1 MGSLLAARDRNSL
14 LASTSEPLS
23 GIEPDPLLS
32 QCAPYTKGVPTGYH
46 HSRTTTVVYS
56 RAKVR
61 IPILWAS
68 GSCVQVKL
76 SIMTNLSSSND
87 LEGHV
92 PDTHSHQDV
101 QSSVQECVLASQ
113 YSDLISHNRPQ
124 LLPLLLPRLL
134 YHERL

>member
-1 MGSLLAARDRNSL
+1 VVRKPNLL

-46 HSRTTTVVYS
+46 HSHTTTVVYS

-101 QSSVQECVLASQ
+101 QSSVQECVLVSQ